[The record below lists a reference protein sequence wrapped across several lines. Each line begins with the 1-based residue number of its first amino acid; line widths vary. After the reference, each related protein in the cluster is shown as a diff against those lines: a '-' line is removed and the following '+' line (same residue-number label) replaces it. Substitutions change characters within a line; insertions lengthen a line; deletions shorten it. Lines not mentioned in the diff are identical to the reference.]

1 MADVG
6 RQQKVWNT
14 MSFKRLYR
22 DIHQAGGDSFRIIRN
37 AVRSFSEKQAA
48 QASAGLA
55 YYTLFSIFPL
65 LLVFVAAGSYFLDRA
80 QVFNTVTQFIQ
91 QALPI
96 SKAVINENLQ
106 DILDKR
112 GSAGLIS
119 IATLLWSASGM
130 FTNLAHN
137 INIAWPR
144 ASRRN
149 FLQSRLI
156 GFWMILGLIGL
167 IVLSLVL
174 SWITSRLPFMDLEHA
189 SPADLLLLRL
199 VSAFGSWLMIFLL
212 FFMLYHRIPAWQVEW
227 RATFWGALLAS
238 LAWKGVAAGFAW
250 YLNSSFGQYQLVYG
264 SLGAIVAFLFLIY
277 IISLITLFGAHLS
290 AAIEGWQKDR
300 VNAVAA

>member
-1 MADVG
+1 
-6 RQQKVWNT
+6 
-14 MSFKRLYR
+14 MSLKGLYQ
-22 DIHQAGGDSFRIIRN
+22 DINHVGGDYFHIVRH
-37 AVRSFSEKQAA
+37 ALRSFTEKQAA

-106 DILDKR
+106 QILDKR
-112 GSAGLIS
+112 GTAGLLS

-149 FLQSRLI
+149 FLQSRLV
-156 GFWMILGLIGL
+156 GLWMILGLIGL
-167 IVLSLVL
+167 IVMSIVL
-174 SWITSRLPFMDLEHA
+174 SWLTSRLPFMDLEHA
-189 SPADLLLLRL
+189 SPADLLVLRL
-199 VSAFGSWLMIFLL
+199 ISGFGSWLMIFLV
-212 FFMLYHRIPAWQVEW
+212 FFMLYHRIPALPVKW
-227 RATFWGALLAS
+227 RATFWGALIAS
-238 LAWKGVAAGFAW
+238 LAWKAVAAGFAW

-277 IISLITLFGAHLS
+277 IISMITLFGAHLS
-290 AAIEGWQKDR
+290 AAIEGWEKDK
-300 VNAVAA
+300 VNVAAA

>member
-1 MADVG
+1 
-6 RQQKVWNT
+6 
-14 MSFKRLYR
+14 MSFKTLYQE
-22 DIHQAGGDSFRIIRN
+22 INQAGGGYFRIIRN
-37 AVRSFSEKQAA
+37 AVKSFTDKQAA

-65 LLVFVAAGSYFLDRA
+65 LLVFVAVGSFFLDRA

-96 SKAVINENLQ
+96 SRAVINENLQ
-106 DILDKR
+106 EILEKR

-119 IATLLWSASGM
+119 IVTLLWSASGM

-137 INIAWPR
+137 INIAWPG

-167 IVLSLVL
+167 IVVSLVL
-174 SWITSRLPFMDLEHA
+174 SWITSRLPVMNLEHA
-189 SPADLLLLRL
+189 SPTDLLLLRL

-212 FFMLYHRIPAWQVEW
+212 FFMLYQQIPAWHVEW

-238 LAWKGVAAGFAW
+238 LAWKAVAAGFAW
-250 YLNSSFGQYQLVYG
+250 YLNSSFGQYQLIYG

-277 IISLITLFGAHLS
+277 LISLITLFGAHLS
-290 AAIEGWQKDR
+290 AAIEGWEKDK
-300 VNAVAA
+300 VNVAAA